1 VIVAIMVAKWVI
13 QPEEEELE
21 SDNE

>member
-21 SDNE
+21 SDDE